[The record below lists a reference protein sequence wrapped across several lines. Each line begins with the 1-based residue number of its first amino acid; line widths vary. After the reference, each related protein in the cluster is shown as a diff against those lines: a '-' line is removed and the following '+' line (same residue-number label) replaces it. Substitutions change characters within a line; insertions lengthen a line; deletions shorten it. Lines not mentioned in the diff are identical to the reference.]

1 MKSPPFENVLIFVAM
16 FLASMILASIV
27 TLYKNGA
34 QTHAPIALRSPA
46 PAAPIPRPITTL
58 NYFPAPCHAQATHHD
73 HAYEWLCPNG
83 DVYRT
88 PLTF

>member
-1 MKSPPFENVLIFVAM
+1 MTKESIANLIVLGFIGAFSLLLGGIFVQ
-16 FLASMILASIV
+16 FQKHPPS
-27 TLYKNGA
+27 TP
-34 QTHAPIALRSPA
+34 TPLRS
-46 PAAPIPRPITTL
+46 AASATPRPITTL
-58 NYFPAPCHAQATHHD
+58 NYFPAPCRAQATHHD

>member
-1 MKSPPFENVLIFVAM
+1 MKQRTVNILCFFGIVLFGTLLFVLPVVYVSSSISPRP
-16 FLASMILASIV
+16 
-27 TLYKNGA
+27 TP
-34 QTHAPIALRSPA
+34 TPLRSAA
-46 PAAPIPRPITTL
+46 PATPRPITTL
-58 NYFPAPCHAQATHHD
+58 NYFPAPCRAQATHRD

>member
-1 MKSPPFENVLIFVAM
+1 MKQRIVDILSFFGIVVFGTLLLVLPVLYASRPTPPRP
-16 FLASMILASIV
+16 
-27 TLYKNGA
+27 TP
-34 QTHAPIALRSPA
+34 TPLRSAA
-46 PAAPIPRPITTL
+46 PATPRPITTL
-58 NYFPAPCHAQATHHD
+58 NYFPAPCRAQATHHD